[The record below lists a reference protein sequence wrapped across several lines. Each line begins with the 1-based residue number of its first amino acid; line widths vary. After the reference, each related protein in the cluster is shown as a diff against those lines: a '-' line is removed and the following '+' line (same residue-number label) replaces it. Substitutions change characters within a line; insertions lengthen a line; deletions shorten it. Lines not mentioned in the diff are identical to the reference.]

1 MRAKAV
7 TIKWIGIAAVGFISF
22 TSLAHAE
29 EEQMAPPEVT
39 TQSSGDAKAPAVKG
53 KKKETKI
60 NFDDE
65 AIEGELKKPEL
76 FYMFQKKQ
84 FNFKRLIKLRDDFLP
99 EMRRDADEVRRSRSK

>member
-1 MRAKAV
+1 M
-7 TIKWIGIAAVGFISF
+7 KWIGIAAFVVVSF
-22 TSLAHAE
+22 GPRAQAE
-29 EEQMAPPEVT
+29 DEQMAPPEVT
-39 TQSSGDAKAPAVKG
+39 SAPAAGAASKAPAVKG

-60 NFDDE
+60 NFEDE

-99 EMRRDADEVRRSRSK
+99 EMRRDADEVRKGRSR